1 MAWGKKSD
9 RPLEVMRMDAR
20 SDSAPRMTPAARRLY
35 ERSRGIRP
43 ERSPLPRILVFLG
56 GVILLSG
63 AALAGTGYS
72 YHRAS
77 HVDRASIPT
86 QVAEGGAAL
95 SKQVKELRAREKQ
108 LRATLA
114 AKTPKQA
121 YIVIDQ
127 TQNRL
132 YIRKGDETLRTAV
145 CSAGSGYV
153 LKVEDERAAKKSGK
167 STYIFDTPRGVYKVQ
182 RRVERPVWKKP
193 DWAYY
198 EEGKPLPRNDS
209 DRFETGVL
217 GMYALHL
224 GDGYMIHGTLYKT
237 MLGRS
242 VSHGCIRLGVDDLQ
256 AVWDNA
262 PMGTP
267 VYIY

>member
-1 MAWGKKSD
+1 
-9 RPLEVMRMDAR
+9 MDAR
-20 SDSAPRMTPAARRLY
+20 SDSAPYLSPAARRLW
-35 ERSRGIRP
+35 ERSQGIKPAR
-43 ERSPLPRILVFLG
+43 RTFPRLLVFSTGFLALTG
-56 GVILLSG
+56 FALL
-63 AALAGTGYS
+63 GTGYS
-72 YHRAS
+72 YHRAEK
-77 HVDRASIPT
+77 VDHPT
-86 QVAEGGAAL
+86 VTTQIAENGPGL
-95 SKQVKELRAREKQ
+95 SKQLKELRGREKQ
-108 LRATLA
+108 LQTTLA
-114 AKTPKQA
+114 GKTPKSS

-132 YIRKGDETLRTAV
+132 YIRKGEETLRTAV

-167 STYIFDTPRGVYKVQ
+167 STYVFDTPRGVYKVQ
-182 RRVERPVWKKP
+182 RRVERPVWKRP

-198 EEGKPLPRNDS
+198 EEGRPLPKYDS

-242 VSHGCIRLGVDDLQ
+242 VSHGCIRLGPDDLQ

-262 PMGTP
+262 PIGTP